1 MTNLKKILVP
11 LDGSKNSLRALEQ
24 AVSIGRKSNVTIT
37 GFHVIKFPLAFS
49 KQIKKQYGKNVE
61 QIMDTASKLVK
72 KSGLTFNRIVRSDG
86 YVGAE
91 IVNFAHDRRFDLI
104 IIGSRGP
111 SPIGEIF
118 IGSVA
123 NYVLNKSKLPVLLV
137 K

>member
-1 MTNLKKILVP
+1 VTNLKKILVP

-24 AVSIGRKSNVTIT
+24 AILIGRKSNATIT
-37 GFHVIKFPLAFS
+37 GFHVIKFPIAFS
-49 KQIKKQYGKNVE
+49 RQIKKQYQKNAE
-61 QIMDTASKLVK
+61 QVMDTASKLVK
-72 KSGLTFNRIVRSDG
+72 KSDLVFNRIVRSNG

-91 IVNFAHDRRFDLI
+91 IVNFARDKRFDLI
-104 IIGSRGP
+104 VIGSRGP